1 MLRLVQIDNGRF
13 DLAFADTAA
22 TDNMD
27 DVETIVYAALFTDQ
41 EAPDARIDDRYD
53 RRGWW
58 ADPAAGSGLW
68 HVRRQAL
75 TDTVRAEALDM
86 VRQTLEKR
94 AAGLSDIT
102 VSMEDS
108 VNPDSLYL
116 TITGTYRSRKFT
128 LKVTL

>member
-13 DLAFADTAA
+13 DLAFADPAS

-41 EAPDARIDDRYD
+41 EAPDERIDDRYD

-75 TDTVRAEALDM
+75 TDAARAEALDM

-102 VSMEDS
+102 VSMEDP

-116 TITGTYRSRKFT
+116 TITGAYRSRKFT

>member
-1 MLRLVQIDNGRF
+1 MLRLVRIDNGRF
-13 DLAFADTAA
+13 DLAFADTTI

-41 EAPDARIDDRYD
+41 EAPDERIDDRYD
-53 RRGWW
+53 RHGWW

-68 HVRRQAL
+68 HIRRQAL
-75 TDTVRAEALDM
+75 TDAARAEALDM

-94 AAGLSDIT
+94 TAGLSDIV

>member
-1 MLRLVQIDNGRF
+1 MLRLVQIDDGRF
-13 DLAFADTAA
+13 DLAFADTVA

-41 EAPDARIDDRYD
+41 AAPDERIDDRYD

-75 TDTVRAEALDM
+75 TDAARAEALDM

-116 TITGTYRSRKFT
+116 TITGTCRSRKFT

>member
-1 MLRLVQIDNGRF
+1 M
-13 DLAFADTAA
+13 A
-22 TDNMD
+22 
-27 DVETIVYAALFTDQ
+27 
-41 EAPDARIDDRYD
+41 
-53 RRGWW
+53 
-58 ADPAAGSGLW
+58 
-68 HVRRQAL
+68 
-75 TDTVRAEALDM
+75 RAEALDM

-94 AAGLSDIT
+94 AVGLSDIT

>member
-1 MLRLVQIDNGRF
+1 MND
-13 DLAFADTAA
+13 AA
-22 TDNMD
+22 
-27 DVETIVYAALFTDQ
+27 
-41 EAPDARIDDRYD
+41 
-53 RRGWW
+53 
-58 ADPAAGSGLW
+58 
-68 HVRRQAL
+68 
-75 TDTVRAEALDM
+75 RAEALDM
-86 VRQTLEKR
+86 VRQTLDKR

>member
-13 DLAFADTAA
+13 DLAFADTTA

-41 EAPDARIDDRYD
+41 EAPDTRIDDRYD

-58 ADPAAGSGLW
+58 ADSTAGSGLW

-75 TDTVRAEALDM
+75 TDTARAEALDM

-94 AAGLSDIT
+94 AVGLSDIT